1 MIGLLVTGHAHF
13 GSGLTSSLNL
23 IAGEQEHYKYV
34 DFLPEYSLDDLSR
47 ELTKAMDELKD
58 CEGILVF
65 SDLPG
70 GTPFKTA
77 VEVGFPRGN
86 VNVIAGTNLPMMVE
100 IAMSRKFIDD
110 LGTLTQTALE
120 TGKEQVVKYEFKKVE
135 QQESDEGI

>member
-70 GTPFKTA
+70 RHA
-77 VEVGFPRGN
+77 VQDCGRSR
-86 VNVIAGTNLPMMVE
+86 LP
-100 IAMSRKFIDD
+100 ARQCKRHRRHQPADD
-110 LGTLTQTALE
+110 GGDRDVA
-120 TGKEQVVKYEFKKVE
+120 QVH
-135 QQESDEGI
+135 

>member
-1 MIGLLVTGHAHF
+1 MIGLLVTGHANF

-23 IAGEQEHYKYV
+23 IAGEQEAYKYV
-34 DFLPEYSLDDLSR
+34 DFLPEYSLEDLSR
-47 ELTKAMDELKD
+47 ELGKAMDELKD

-86 VNVIAGTNLPMMVE
+86 VKVIAGTNLPMMVE

-110 LGTLTQTALE
+110 LDMLTQSALD
-120 TGKEQVVKYEFKKVE
+120 TGKEQIVQYEFKKVE
-135 QQESDEGI
+135 QQESDDGI

>member
-1 MIGLLVTGHAHF
+1 MIGLLVTGHANF

-47 ELTKAMDELKD
+47 ELAKAMDELKD

-70 GTPFKTA
+70 GTPFMTS

-86 VNVIAGTNLPMMVE
+86 VKVIGGTNLPMMVE
-100 IAMSRKFIDD
+100 IAMARKFIDD
-110 LGTLTQTALE
+110 LDTLTQTALD
-120 TGKEQVVKYEFKKVE
+120 TGKEQIVQYEFKKVE
-135 QQESDEGI
+135 QQESDDGI